1 MKWTPEE
8 LAEMAAADAEIE
20 AEFAD
25 LTDEEIRASDEL
37 DEDARVLPGKRKRN
51 LDRERAYYRA
61 NRERLLVQGRSYYR
75 ANRDKILATKK
86 ERYQERKRRKQN
98 AESAFGRTGP
108 GGGSGTGTE

>member
-37 DEDARVLPGKRKRN
+37 DKDARALPGQRKRN

-61 NRERLLVQGRSYYR
+61 NRERILAQGRVYYQ
-75 ANRDKILATKK
+75 AHRDKIRATQRK
-86 ERYQERKRRKQN
+86 RYQERKRRKQH
-98 AESAFGRTGP
+98 AEGNCGRTSPVAGP
-108 GGGSGTGTE
+108 DTVTK